1 MEAEHSLLDQ
11 ISRKETELKE
21 QCDLVCKEAETRIHD
36 ARVRARGMIEEAEKK
51 GAEDAKRYMDEGF
64 AKLAGEIDLIREA
77 GRKEREEIQKKGTG
91 KIDLAVKWITTKV
104 LG

>member
-1 MEAEHSLLDQ
+1 
-11 ISRKETELKE
+11 
-21 QCDLVCKEAETRIHD
+21 
-36 ARVRARGMIEEAEKK
+36 
-51 GAEDAKRYMDEGF
+51 MDEGF

-77 GRKEREEIQKKGTG
+77 GRKEREEILKKGTG